1 MSNPLH
7 WLCHS
12 RLLQEGGSYGPIL
25 SAETLQLIVVLSFF
39 RRLTF
44 KFIDF
49 RGIAPMFRCNAV
61 RIETRFP
68 GQPPVG
74 KYGLPVPLKRAVPG

>member
-1 MSNPLH
+1 K
-7 WLCHS
+7 
-12 RLLQEGGSYGPIL
+12 PI
-25 SAETLQLIVVLSFF
+25 QLVVVLRFF
-39 RRLTF
+39 AVLAL

-49 RGIAPMFRCNAV
+49 RRFMPMFRCNAV

-74 KYGLPVPLKRAVPG
+74 KYLLPVPLKRAVPG